1 MPREVS
7 RSLHSQVNV
16 IHLLCDPRRS
26 LDRLRLH
33 LGHLAGVVVV
43 GLAVVARVFLDRC
56 GLRRGLE
63 GGFVR
68 DTLEVGPSAG
78 GVVLHLLVV
87 PDLVL
92 EDAVVDLPAQA
103 LHAFKLLPCDAVFGD
118 AQALSARATS

>member
-1 MPREVS
+1 MVS
-7 RSLHSQVNV
+7 
-16 IHLLCDPRRS
+16 
-26 LDRLRLH
+26 
-33 LGHLAGVVVV
+33 
-43 GLAVVARVFLDRC
+43 LAVIARVFLDRF

-63 GGFVR
+63 GGFVC

-78 GVVLHLLVV
+78 DVVLHLLVV

-103 LHAFKLLPCDAVFGD
+103 LHTFKLLPCDAVFGD